1 MSNMEYI
8 SDQLFAKIRGRFPSV
23 TLGDAEG
30 VVTDEPKLARYF
42 DFDYKVGE
50 DNLGKVSISLSEKEV
65 AVTYNT
71 SFISEQPDSIRS
83 SWFDFL
89 KELRTFSKRNM
100 LNFDTRDI
108 TKSNLDKRD
117 YAHLTKTAGEKT
129 MSESKMYGTSRTS
142 YEDVDKAR
150 LVLKHTQPVNQ
161 EVPGARTQHVHS
173 LYIESEN
180 GERFKYPFRHLN
192 GARALA
198 RHVSEGGNLY
208 DDFGKHIVSLSE
220 ELSKLRQFK
229 TYMNRS
235 AVMAEGLKGYM
246 DIVNE
251 RLDSIKMEVMKLQ
264 RPTHYAE
271 AFKNFTPVVNEEVP
285 EELQNSWIDELTI
298 RTFNEELKNVFPYI
312 YNLVK
317 EKKQVEEVSPEDLLG
332 EVSDMGMNKYGL
344 AAKHEKGKFYS
355 YKDGK
360 MTGGPFDSIEE
371 LEAHQQELI
380 KDEASGYEGGDEAHA
395 HAIDIDGD
403 YDEDR
408 GISEKDCEE
417 MQYELSKSG
426 IKATC
431 EPDEMRQGGVI
442 VHTMSPRDAVIDALD
457 KAGYQAN
464 ETLSPEDEFE
474 SELSNIVGET
484 EDALID
490 GQGAD
495 QQAAIKKL
503 NGLMA
508 SEFQA
513 GVNGNNAV
521 MSLKGVI
528 DDPLLL
534 DMFKQVGQ
542 KESSTDVRPLVMKYI
557 KAKAPSILS
566 KIDTG
571 DMATEDRNT
580 GIKDKEDYQ
589 AKKKAIQDIQMD
601 PNTHKDEKLKKE
613 IMRRKAELDSEAKE
627 KGYKEGEDDI
637 AVKMNPDG
645 SIEKAKEDKRK
656 PSERLEELV
665 KSHYDY
671 TSNSF
676 PKGETAIVTACEKEF
691 GDKAIPFAEKMI
703 ARLKQGKDREME
715 RIKHLAGV

>member
-1 MSNMEYI
+1 
-8 SDQLFAKIRGRFPSV
+8 
-23 TLGDAEG
+23 
-30 VVTDEPKLARYF
+30 
-42 DFDYKVGE
+42 
-50 DNLGKVSISLSEKEV
+50 
-65 AVTYNT
+65 
-71 SFISEQPDSIRS
+71 
-83 SWFDFL
+83 
-89 KELRTFSKRNM
+89 
-100 LNFDTRDI
+100 
-108 TKSNLDKRD
+108 
-117 YAHLTKTAGEKT
+117 
-129 MSESKMYGTSRTS
+129 
-142 YEDVDKAR
+142 
-150 LVLKHTQPVNQ
+150 
-161 EVPGARTQHVHS
+161 
-173 LYIESEN
+173 
-180 GERFKYPFRHLN
+180 
-192 GARALA
+192 
-198 RHVSEGGNLY
+198 
-208 DDFGKHIVSLSE
+208 
-220 ELSKLRQFK
+220 
-229 TYMNRS
+229 
-235 AVMAEGLKGYM
+235 M